1 VALKDEARDPWTYVL
16 GGLAGGVAWAVGV
29 PAAIAV
35 GVGAAVLGIKAVAGA
50 MLGVQ
55 SGEGKGTLL
64 PVSGKT
70 PEDRWLKRGQRAV
83 DSFAKLASSVPPGIV
98 ATKARTIEDQ
108 ARQTLEGLRRLAGQ
122 ASTTRSVSQNLD
134 PATLSPAFARLTAQI
149 ARESNADIKSELQSS
164 LESVEEQLR
173 IAQRLSDSLAQ
184 LLARMESGALG
195 LERLVAQLA
204 ELLALSETATSPVEG
219 AKQLEAL
226 ADDLEGIRSG
236 LAETEQ
242 LSRRALAGFEGDG
255 VASDGTD

>member
-1 VALKDEARDPWTYVL
+1 MALKDEARDPWTYLL

-29 PAAIAV
+29 PVAAAI
-35 GVGAAVLGIKAVAGA
+35 GVGAVVLGIKAAAGA
-50 MLGVQ
+50 AIGG
-55 SGEGKGTLL
+55 SREEGRSLL
-64 PVSGKT
+64 PVTGKT

-98 ATKARTIEDQ
+98 ATKAKTIEEQ
-108 ARQTLEGLRRLAGQ
+108 ARQTLDGLRRLAGQ
-122 ASTTRSVSQNLD
+122 ASTTRGVAQHLD
-134 PATLSPAFARLTAQI
+134 PAALAQESARLQDQLASET
-149 ARESNADIKSELQSS
+149 NADIHAELQSS
-164 LESVEEQLR
+164 LDSVKEQIR
-173 IAQRLSDSLAQ
+173 IAERLSQSLAQ

-204 ELLALSETATSPVEG
+204 ELLALSESATSPVEG

-226 ADDLEGIRSG
+226 ADDLEGIRAG

-255 VASDGTD
+255 VASDGND